1 MSGGLA
7 ALDIDLCD
15 LGAYFCLLLF
25 LAAYFIIMK
34 GIK

>member
-1 MSGGLA
+1 MTSV
-7 ALDIDLCD
+7 LDIDLCD
-15 LGAYFCLLLF
+15 LGLYFCLLLF